1 MVSRSLEK
9 SQDFSGFLKK
19 GWDKMNAQELKHK
32 ARLEEWKERVAACRS
47 SGMSVRGWCQEQGI
61 AYKTY
66 YYWEKEILS
75 EAGRQAAI
83 LNWEENRFVEVPALP
98 EGMSVSERGPVLA
111 AKLRIR
117 SGELEIYA
125 GAEAGTV
132 EMLVR
137 ALQDAE

>member
-1 MVSRSLEK
+1 
-9 SQDFSGFLKK
+9 
-19 GWDKMNAQELKHK
+19 MNAQELKHR

-66 YYWEKEILS
+66 YYWEKEVLS
-75 EAGRQAAI
+75 EAVRQAAA
-83 LNWEENRFVEVPALP
+83 LNSVENRFVEMPALA
-98 EGMSVSERGPVLA
+98 EYVSDSEREPVLA
-111 AKLRIR
+111 AKLRIK

-125 GAEAGTV
+125 GAEAATV

-137 ALQDAE
+137 VLRDAE

>member
-1 MVSRSLEK
+1 
-9 SQDFSGFLKK
+9 
-19 GWDKMNAQELKHK
+19 
-32 ARLEEWKERVAACRS
+32 
-47 SGMSVRGWCQEQGI
+47 
-61 AYKTY
+61 
-66 YYWEKEILS
+66 
-75 EAGRQAAI
+75 
-83 LNWEENRFVEVPALP
+83 VPALP

>member
-1 MVSRSLEK
+1 
-9 SQDFSGFLKK
+9 
-19 GWDKMNAQELKHK
+19 MNAQEVKHR

-75 EAGRQAAI
+75 EAGRQIAAP
-83 LNWEENRFVEVPALP
+83 NREENRFIEVPAPP
-98 EGMSVSERGPVLA
+98 EGVSDSERGAVLA
-111 AKLRIR
+111 AKLRIK

-137 ALQDAE
+137 ALRDVE